1 MFQFQTKNRC
11 DQQTIGGAQTT
22 QPGFYF
28 AKILAV
34 EPMRS
39 RSGKDMLKLTVEVE
53 AGGVRCIETT
63 DYLILHSDFAWK
75 IEQYLAAIGGQFGA
89 GESVTIDQRTF
100 LGGKFVALT
109 CNEPG
114 VKNPDRLFLK
124 VMHAIRP
131 QDAPHMGVLTHD
143 ELEHYGLNP
152 DGTQRNSVAE
162 RRAVAQ
168 QQQPQNAV
176 WSNPAPMGQHPGG
189 NAWGQAPQQQPHPG
203 HQQPQNDWQ
212 RRSVQQPAPVDN
224 MADDDIPF

>member
-1 MFQFQTKNRC
+1 MFQFQTRNRY
-11 DQQTIGGAQTT
+11 DQQSIGGNQTT
-22 QPGFYF
+22 PAGFYP
-28 AKILAV
+28 AKVLAV

-39 RSGKDMLKLTVEVE
+39 RSGKDMLKLTIEVD

-75 IEQYLAAIGGQFGA
+75 IEQYLAAVGRQFGA
-89 GESVTIDQRTF
+89 GENITIDNNTF
-100 LGGKFVALT
+100 LGCKFTALT

-114 VKNPDRLFLK
+114 VKNPDRLYLK
-124 VMHAIRP
+124 VMHALRA
-131 QDAPHMGVLTHD
+131 QDAPHKGALTPD
-143 ELEHYGLNP
+143 ELEYYGLNA
-152 DGTQRNSVAE
+152 DGTQRNSVTE

-168 QQQPQNAV
+168 QQQPQNAM

-203 HQQPQNDWQ
+203 HQQPQNGWQ
-212 RRSVQQPAPVDN
+212 QGNAQPAPVDN